1 MLLKKAILFFLLSFL
16 ALQSG
21 IAQTTPE
28 QKAVV
33 YYYDGSVFRGK
44 IVAEDSVQI
53 ILIPST
59 VIDTLHIAKAFI
71 HKILKDA
78 ENVLLYPGGKYH
90 RTVGKFFSY
99 ATGFNFSVENN
110 SAAFEFIF
118 GKRLSPKLSVGIGFA
133 FSSHSLN
140 NVQNANNFNNPNNVN
155 DLSLLTGFTPLFA
168 YSRYYFTDKKMRF
181 FASANL
187 GYSLGA

>member
-1 MLLKKAILFFLLSFL
+1 
-16 ALQSG
+16 
-21 IAQTTPE
+21 
-28 QKAVV
+28 
-33 YYYDGSVFRGK
+33 
-44 IVAEDSVQI
+44 
-53 ILIPST
+53 
-59 VIDTLHIAKAFI
+59 
-71 HKILKDA
+71 
-78 ENVLLYPGGKYH
+78 LLYPGGKYH

-187 GYSLGA
+187 GYSLGVLFASNKNGRNYIAIGQTFQQTNGMQLVRDALGNDIQFDFQFLFNRTVLKFGVEF